1 VADGLP
7 KFVVNEPDSIDSATG
22 NLPVVLVGLPGSGK
36 THVGR
41 TLADRLGWRF
51 VDTDRVVV
59 LRLGQS
65 IAEIVAQ
72 RGWAMF
78 RREEQEA
85 LLAALGRKHVV
96 IASGGGSVESAAN
109 REAMATGSQVVWLRA
124 QPGCLLNRLAADTS
138 ERPLLQAD
146 TTHRLAELRRCREP
160 LYAGLATCCI
170 DTDRLDVGQ
179 VVARIVT
186 VLTTKDDGEGYETA
200 N

>member
-1 VADGLP
+1 M
-7 KFVVNEPDSIDSATG
+7 NEPGSIDFAAG

-36 THVGR
+36 TWVGR
-41 TLADRLGWRF
+41 ALAERLGWRF

-59 LRLGQS
+59 SRLGQS

-72 RGWAMF
+72 RGWVMF
-78 RREEQEA
+78 RREEQEV

-96 IASGGGSVESAAN
+96 VASGGGSVESAAN

-124 QPGCLLNRLAADTS
+124 QPECLLKRLAADTS
-138 ERPLLQAD
+138 ERPLLQAN

-179 VVARIVT
+179 VVAQVVT
-186 VLTTKDDGEGYETA
+186 VLTTKDDGAGYEA
-200 N
+200 AD